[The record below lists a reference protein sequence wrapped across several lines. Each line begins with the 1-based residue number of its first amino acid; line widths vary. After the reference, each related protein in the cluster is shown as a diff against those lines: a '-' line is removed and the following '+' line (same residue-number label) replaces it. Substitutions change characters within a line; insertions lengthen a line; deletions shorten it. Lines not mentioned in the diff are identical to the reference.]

1 MNDMPAS
8 TLAAQAPFL
17 RRFAALGCILALLGA
32 TAACSS
38 KEKPVADC
46 PAGIIPADAASVTRF
61 RDGAGRDLTD
71 VVAEAEIVN
80 ILVQCKY
87 DSKGVTVDLQVA
99 IAGSRGPADRSRKA
113 DFDYFVAIL
122 DPQQNVVQKQPFRV
136 NFEFAD
142 NRTRLGVVEELE
154 PRVPLSSAFE
164 GPKYQL
170 LVGFQLTPDELA
182 WNRSQRS
189 KQ

>member
-1 MNDMPAS
+1 MNDLPAS
-8 TLAAQAPFL
+8 PATVRAVAPP
-17 RRFAALGCILALLGA
+17 RRWAGAVVLLALVAVLG
-32 TAACSS
+32 ACSS

-61 RDGAGRDLTD
+61 RDGSGRDLTD

-80 ILVQCKY
+80 ILIQCKY
-87 DSKGVTVDLQVA
+87 DPKGVTVDLQVA
-99 IAGSRGPADRSRKA
+99 IAGSRGPADRSRTA
-113 DFDYFVAIL
+113 EFDYFVAIV

-136 NFEFAD
+136 NFEFKD

-154 PRVPLSSAFE
+154 PRVPLGSAFD

-170 LVGFQLTPDELA
+170 LVGFQLTPEELA
-182 WNRSQRS
+182 WNRSQRG
-189 KQ
+189 K